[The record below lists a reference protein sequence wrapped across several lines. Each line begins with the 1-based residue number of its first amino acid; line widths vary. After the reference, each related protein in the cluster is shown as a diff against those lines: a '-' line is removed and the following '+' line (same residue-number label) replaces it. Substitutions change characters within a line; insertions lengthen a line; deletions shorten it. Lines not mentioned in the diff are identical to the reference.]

1 MPAEFIF
8 DTQLQTFQADVLQP
22 SMNVPV
28 LVDFW
33 ADWCAPCKQLL
44 PVLEKVVQEF
54 QGNVLLAKVNADEQK
69 ELAAHLGVRSL
80 PTVKLI
86 VQGKIAGEF
95 SGAQTEAQVRK
106 FLEPHVSNPLVE
118 RLEQVKALEQSGDFE
133 PALEI
138 LQDLNQA
145 DPDNMDILVMIASIK
160 LQQGARE
167 ETRQILNAIP
177 NEHRSGSGYKQLLS
191 RLRFAEKADDLES
204 RELLETRLGQH
215 PDDLGAL
222 YQLAFHDILGNQLE
236 QGIQRL
242 MAIMRADSQ
251 FQEGAAK
258 HSLIELFDMLGA
270 ADPLVRTYRRQ
281 LYALLH

>member
-1 MPAEFIF
+1 MPAEMIF
-8 DTQLQTFQADVLQP
+8 DTQLQTFQADVLQQ
-22 SMNVPV
+22 SMEAPV

-54 QGNVLLAKVNADEQK
+54 QGSVLLAKVNADEQK

-86 VQGKIAGEF
+86 VHGKVAGEF
-95 SGAQTEAQVRK
+95 SGVQTEAQVRK
-106 FLEPHVSNPLVE
+106 FLQPHVSNPLVE
-118 RLEQVKALEQSGDFE
+118 RLDQAKAMEQAGDYE
-133 PALEI
+133 SALEI
-138 LQDLNQA
+138 LQGLNQS
-145 DPDNMDILVMIASIK
+145 DPENMGIQVMIASIK
-160 LQQGARE
+160 LQQGARDE
-167 ETRQILNAIP
+167 ARQILNAIP
-177 NEHRSGSGYKQLLS
+177 NEHRNSSGYKQLLS
-191 RLRFAEKADDLES
+191 RLRFAEKADELDSREQLES
-204 RELLETRLGQH
+204 RLSQN
-215 PDDLGAL
+215 PDDLAAL

-236 QGIQRL
+236 RGIQRL
-242 MAIMRADSQ
+242 MTMMKADCQ
-251 FQEGAAK
+251 FQDGAAK